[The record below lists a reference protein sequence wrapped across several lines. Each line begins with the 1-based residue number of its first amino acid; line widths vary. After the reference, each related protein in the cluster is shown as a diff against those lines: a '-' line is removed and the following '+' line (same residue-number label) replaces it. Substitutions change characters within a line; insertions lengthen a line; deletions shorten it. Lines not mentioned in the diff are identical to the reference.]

1 MQRYLVTLH
10 EQLNKSNITAYPVQV
25 VGYKLTFAENGRAPE
40 LAGSIQR
47 RMAKCDDPIHSG
59 GEERRSGPGADA
71 KQAEGK
77 FREQMDQ
84 DREV

>member
-1 MQRYLVTLH
+1 
-10 EQLNKSNITAYPVQV
+10 
-25 VGYKLTFAENGRAPE
+25 
-40 LAGSIQR
+40 
-47 RMAKCDDPIHSG
+47 MAKCDDPIHSG

-84 DREV
+84 DREVWWLLPQRGMGALKVRDISIPGNCEVGLTNAGHWGGAQVGALTRW

>member
-1 MQRYLVTLH
+1 
-10 EQLNKSNITAYPVQV
+10 
-25 VGYKLTFAENGRAPE
+25 
-40 LAGSIQR
+40 
-47 RMAKCDDPIHSG
+47 MAKCDDPIHSG

-84 DREV
+84 DIEV